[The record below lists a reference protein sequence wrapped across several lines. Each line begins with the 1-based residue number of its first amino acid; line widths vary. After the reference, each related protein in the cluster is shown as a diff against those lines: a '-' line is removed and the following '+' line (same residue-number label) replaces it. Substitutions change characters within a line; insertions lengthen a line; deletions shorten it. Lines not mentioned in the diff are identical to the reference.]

1 MIHIIKNIPRPDPA
15 LVAAFARHGSAT
27 VHESMGRF
35 GAMNRT
41 IKPLSRGMKLC
52 GPAFTV
58 KAQAGDNVM
67 ILKAIHDARPGDV
80 IVVDCGR
87 CPESGP
93 YGELTA
99 TECKT
104 KGLGGFVTTGSV
116 RDSAEIIEMGF
127 PVFSSSISI
136 VGTVKES
143 IGLINHPISA
153 GDVIVN
159 PGDLILGDNDGVV
172 VIPLDRARE
181 VLEKSDARV
190 AKEAKTLEAI
200 RAGGSIFDI
209 YGYAAVLERQGCV
222 EEAL

>member
-1 MIHIIKNIPRPDPA
+1 
-15 LVAAFARHGSAT
+15 
-27 VHESMGRF
+27 
-35 GAMNRT
+35 
-41 IKPLSRGMKLC
+41 
-52 GPAFTV
+52 
-58 KAQAGDNVM
+58 
-67 ILKAIHDARPGDV
+67 
-80 IVVDCGR
+80 
-87 CPESGP
+87 
-93 YGELTA
+93 
-99 TECKT
+99 
-104 KGLGGFVTTGSV
+104 
-116 RDSAEIIEMGF
+116 MGF

-159 PGDLILGDNDGVV
+159 PGDLILGDDDGVV

-190 AKEAKTLEAI
+190 SKEAKTLEAI